1 MERLKM
7 HYLRDLIYRLRKG
20 ESEHQITRD
29 LALSRMTVRKYHKW
43 ARERGYLEPSV
54 PLPDEAALST
64 ALGEAPRPPRQA
76 SSLEQRDEVVRDLLA
91 QGCEMTAITARLRQD
106 YGYTGSYSSVRRY
119 ARRICPPEPRITVR
133 VHTAPGEEAQV
144 DPSAGL
150 RAGFWHGGQ
159 ALRSAQGAIE
169 HGLRLC
175 GHTELQP
182 PSVCRARVRPKD
194 PHLDRPT
201 SQSLPELGRGSQAH
215 RAR

>member
-64 ALGEAPRPPRQA
+64 ALGEAPRPQRQA
-76 SSLEQRDEVVRDLLA
+76 SSLEQHDEVVRDLLA
-91 QGCEMTAITARLRQD
+91 QGCEMAAITARLRQD

-119 ARRICPPEPRITVR
+119 VRRICPPEPRITVR
-133 VHTAPGEEAQV
+133 VHSGPGEEAQV
-144 DPSAGL
+144 DFGTVGKLYDPRKERWPFHHESRREAPG
-150 RAGFWHGGQ
+150 RKAPGSP
-159 ALRSAQGAIE
+159 ARGAS
-169 HGLRLC
+169 H
-175 GHTELQP
+175 
-182 PSVCRARVRPKD
+182 S
-194 PHLDRPT
+194 
-201 SQSLPELGRGSQAH
+201 GS
-215 RAR
+215 